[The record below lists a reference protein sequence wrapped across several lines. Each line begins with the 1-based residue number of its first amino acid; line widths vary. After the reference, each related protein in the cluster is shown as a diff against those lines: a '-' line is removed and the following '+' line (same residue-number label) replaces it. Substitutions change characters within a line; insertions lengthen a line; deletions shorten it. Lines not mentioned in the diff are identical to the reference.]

1 MLKLLIQGVLDQ
13 QEVLNYYNANVTYTE
28 LPNQINGFVFNYKGI
43 NNIYINKELTYYKR
57 KKTLLHELAHIKLNQ
72 LCQADKDLFAFHIQ
86 EYEDEADRYIKE
98 IMEEIKKEI

>member
-43 NNIYINKELTYYKR
+43 NNIYINK
-57 KKTLLHELAHIKLNQ
+57 
-72 LCQADKDLFAFHIQ
+72 
-86 EYEDEADRYIKE
+86 
-98 IMEEIKKEI
+98 